1 MSKENNSWESQQRIH
16 KRESTVPFEGASAS
30 NNGFNSDRRSEL
42 SNRKLGLSP
51 LGTALA
57 ILGPDEGPHCTVNH
71 LDTVVTDS
79 EARRCFSTPDPL
91 HHRFSRQLCLDGI
104 SFDITNID
112 RDAREVV
119 EQGETQPISPAMR
132 VWERRW

>member
-1 MSKENNSWESQQRIH
+1 M
-16 KRESTVPFEGASAS
+16 PFEGASAS
-30 NNGFNSDRRSEL
+30 NNGFNNDRRLEL

-51 LGTALA
+51 LGA

-79 EARRCFSTPDPL
+79 EARRSFSTPDPL

-112 RDAREVV
+112 RDRREVV

-132 VWERRW
+132 EWERRW